1 MEFLRAIALTLA
13 LITGFSVYGP
23 REPIDLFTMYEA
35 SQVDHISSLP
45 YHTELAAAKKAAAK
59 SQILKTTSISKQLT
73 EDVKDAPSDKTAE
86 TKTSNS
92 NKTTEKTG
100 KNSSKSSESTKKS
113 NKEETKTSENK
124 TTKATYFDVPLSKDL
139 QNYIFKVCKSYDVD
153 PSIII
158 AMIWK
163 ESTYRVDVMGDNG
176 NAYGLMQIQ
185 PRWHK
190 ERMKKLGVTDLLDP
204 YQNVLVGIDYFAE
217 LYHKKD
223 SYTWALMAYNGGPD
237 YANKLTKSG
246 KVSSYASAILQK
258 QKDLKR

>member
-23 REPIDLFTMYEA
+23 REPINLFTMYEV
-35 SQVDHISSLP
+35 SEVDHISSLP
-45 YHTELAAAKKAAAK
+45 YHTELTAAKKATAK
-59 SQILKTTSISKQLT
+59 SRILKTTGISKQLT
-73 EDVKDAPSDKTAE
+73 EDDKDIPSDKTTE
-86 TKTSNS
+86 TKSSNP
-92 NKTTEKTG
+92 
-100 KNSSKSSESTKKS
+100 SKSSESTKKS
-113 NKEETKTSENK
+113 NKEEVKTSEKK
-124 TTKATYFDVPLSKDL
+124 TAKVTYFDVPLSKDL
-139 QNYIFKVCKSYDVD
+139 QDYIFKVCKSYNVD

-237 YANKLTKSG
+237 YANRLTKSG
-246 KVSSYASAILQK
+246 KISSYASAILQK
-258 QKDLKR
+258 QKDLIR